1 MYLIFPLIPHHTHSS
16 FNTPFSYS
24 HFTGSSWDIHLSVL
38 ITCILST
45 HHVHMS
51 TIHAFCHDTNT
62 CILSHSW
69 SHVNNTCILSHD
81 TNTSRTHVT
90 NMIICNI
97 MITCQHITI
106 TCHKHE
112 HMSHHHDHMSQH
124 DYMQHHDHMSQ
135 HDYMQYHDHMSQHH
149 DHMSTIHALCHIMIT
164 CQQYM
169 QHHEH
174 TSFLLIIR
182 YYCYLLLILTLF
194 FLFTLSICSYEALH
208 LQTRK
213 FTITTLL

>member
-38 ITCILST
+38 ITCILSTHHVHMSTIHAFCHDTNTCILST

-124 DYMQHHDHMSQ
+124 DYMQHHDH
-135 HDYMQYHDHMSQHH
+135 
-149 DHMSTIHALCHIMIT
+149 I
-164 CQQYM
+164 
-169 QHHEH
+169 
-174 TSFLLIIR
+174 SFLLIIR